1 MLRELTLWL
10 TAGALNARAE
20 GSLRF
25 PEGQN
30 ISELRLSF
38 IRVAPESG
46 RIKLILTSLSPLA
59 SGLAALWAIS
69 AALFPVSGSMLPA
82 PPGSV
87 SDLGAAITSLTQTAN
102 FWLWLYIVFTIA
114 NCSFP
119 ALPVKLSAAEKV
131 LPLLALLAICF
142 GTWRAFNT
150 ANPAVALAIEGLLRG
165 LALILA
171 QVTLLNISCVLVL
184 GALEAAT
191 ERIGSRSAT
200 FRDGRLITLDGDEPK
215 TAATAPASARPQP
228 ATGSA
233 AAQTAPAKSIYDLRL
248 PIPGPPGREP
258 ISRQAVAVV
267 NMMNMGR
274 QPVADSVE
282 DRRPTAPSKLPRAA
296 EPRPSAIDE
305 GASAKP
311 MRISDD
317 SGGKSISPFTDL
329 DHDSAAPFARPFAAQ
344 SSPAAAVDAW
354 LEAPDEVDGE
364 PFSRPFVKSAGSDQ
378 RASADDAAAATSEIS
393 AADAIDGAAENA
405 LKNTAATRGSARR
418 GASQTR
424 PAPKPSQKEGR
435 AGGKEAAAS
444 SELEYEDL
452 SDADAFDQDDGY
464 YDDDV

>member
-10 TAGALNARAE
+10 TAGALNVRAE

-25 PEGQN
+25 PERQD

-38 IRVAPESG
+38 IRVAPEGG
-46 RIKLILTSLSPLA
+46 RIKLMLISLSPLA

-82 PPGSV
+82 PPGAPGSV
-87 SDLGAAITSLTQTAN
+87 TELGAAITSLTQTAN

-119 ALPVKLSAAEKV
+119 ALAVKLSAAGKV

-165 LALILA
+165 LTLIVA

-184 GALEAAT
+184 GTLEAAI
-191 ERIGSRSAT
+191 ERISSRSAT
-200 FRDGRLITLDGDEPK
+200 FRDGRLITLDGSES
-215 TAATAPASARPQP
+215 ATGPASARPQP
-228 ATGSA
+228 AAGSA
-233 AAQTAPAKSIYDLRL
+233 APQAAPAKSIYDLRL

-267 NMMNMGR
+267 NMMDKGR
-274 QPVADSVE
+274 QAVEDSVK
-282 DRRPTAPSKLPRAA
+282 DQALTAPPKSPRAA
-296 EPRPSAIDE
+296 EPGPSAIDDSARQKPNMMGDE
-305 GASAKP
+305 VTGEPRPGAA
-311 MRISDD
+311 
-317 SGGKSISPFTDL
+317 
-329 DHDSAAPFARPFAAQ
+329 DHDTAAPFARPFAAQ
-344 SSPAAAVDAW
+344 ESPAGAADDW
-354 LEAPDEVDGE
+354 LEAPAEVDGE
-364 PFSRPFVKSAGSDQ
+364 PFARPFVMNTSSDQ
-378 RASADDAAAATSEIS
+378 PAAGEAFAVSSDLSEADATDIS
-393 AADAIDGAAENA
+393 AAN
-405 LKNTAATRGSARR
+405 KPRSSAATRDGARR

-424 PAPKPSQKEGR
+424 PAPKPSKKER
-435 AGGKEAAAS
+435 SAGGKDATES
-444 SELEYEDL
+444 GELEYEDL
-452 SDADAFDQDDGY
+452 DEFDNFDRDDGF

>member
-10 TAGALNARAE
+10 TTGALNARAE

-82 PPGSV
+82 PTGSV

-184 GALEAAT
+184 GALEAAI

-200 FRDGRLITLDGDEPK
+200 FRDGRLITLDDDEPK
-215 TAATAPASARPQP
+215 TAATAPAPARPQP
-228 ATGSA
+228 AAGSA
-233 AAQTAPAKSIYDLRL
+233 VAQAAPAKSIYDLRL

-267 NMMNMGR
+267 NMMDMGR

-305 GASAKP
+305 GAPAKP

-317 SGGKSISPFTDL
+317 SGGESMSTFADL
-329 DHDSAAPFARPFAAQ
+329 DHDSAAPFARPFATQ
-344 SSPAAAVDAW
+344 SSPAGAADDW

-424 PAPKPSQKEGR
+424 PAPKPSQKERR

>member
-10 TAGALNARAE
+10 TTGALNARAE

-131 LPLLALLAICF
+131 LPQLALLAICF

-184 GALEAAT
+184 GALEAAI

-215 TAATAPASARPQP
+215 TAATAPAPARPQP
-228 ATGSA
+228 DTGSA
-233 AAQTAPAKSIYDLRL
+233 AAQAAPAKSIYDLRL

-267 NMMNMGR
+267 NMMDMGR

-305 GASAKP
+305 GAPAKP

-317 SGGKSISPFTDL
+317 SGGESMSTLTDL

-344 SSPAAAVDAW
+344 SSPAGAADDW

-364 PFSRPFVKSAGSDQ
+364 PFARPFVKSAGSDQ
-378 RASADDAAAATSEIS
+378 RAAADDAAAATSEFS
-393 AADAIDGAAENA
+393 AADALDGSAENA
-405 LKNTAATRGSARR
+405 LRNTAATRGSARR